1 MKFAPVLVTAPATT
15 PVSVA
20 ECKTHVRM
28 PSTHTHDDTYIGACL
43 AAAVGRLDGHAGI
56 LGRCLITQ
64 TWKQKFDGWPASG
77 ILRLPFPNV
86 DADSVVLTYLDTLA
100 DEQIVPDTQYEVLED
115 ALGTFVL
122 LRAAFTSPGLE
133 DDRAAPVWVEFDAGY
148 GDAASD
154 VPAPIKAAILLMVGD
169 LYENR
174 EDTVVGT
181 SLDVR
186 PLPRGVDALL
196 SPYRRVGL

>member
-1 MKFAPVLVTAPATT
+1 MKFAPVLVTAPAEL

-20 ECKTHVRM
+20 ECKAHVRV
-28 PSTHTHDDTYIGACL
+28 PSAQTHDDTYIAANL
-43 AAAVGRLDGHAGI
+43 AAAVQRLDGHAGI
-56 LGRCLITQ
+56 LGRCLVTQ
-64 TWKQKFDGWPASG
+64 TWKQTFDGWPASG

-100 DEQIVPDTQYEVLED
+100 DEQVVPDTQYEVIED
-115 ALGTFVL
+115 ALGVY
-122 LRAAFTSPGLE
+122 LRLRDAFTSPSLE

-148 GDAASD
+148 GDAAD

-196 SPYRRVGL
+196 APYRRVGL